1 MEFCWVYRLHGEGPF
16 QLQVSE
22 VRGFNVSQVP
32 REWRPHAL
40 FVGYAPHDN
49 PLYAVSVIVEHGT
62 SGSGTAAP
70 LARDALVETFN
81 RFRQAPGPRVADVGR
96 GT

>member
-1 MEFCWVYRLHGEGPF
+1 
-16 QLQVSE
+16 
-22 VRGFNVSQVP
+22 
-32 REWRPHAL
+32 
-40 FVGYAPHDN
+40 
-49 PLYAVSVIVEHGT
+49 VSVIVEHGT

-81 RFRQAPGPRVADVGR
+81 RFRQVPAPRVADVGR